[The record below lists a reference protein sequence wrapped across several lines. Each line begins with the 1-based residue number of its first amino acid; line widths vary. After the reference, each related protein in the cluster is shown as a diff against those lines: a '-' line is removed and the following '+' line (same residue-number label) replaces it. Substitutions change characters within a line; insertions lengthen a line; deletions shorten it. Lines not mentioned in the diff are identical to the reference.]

1 MKTITKEVIAKIAD
15 DNPQVMAGVE
25 ALLNEQIAFR
35 SLRRA
40 LVLLRTA
47 KNERYL
53 QAVEAGLRVT
63 IGEIKNYYFQG
74 SPHMDGKKA
83 ALYLQ
88 TLQQLIDNL
97 SKWEF
102 ANGKPNQFKP
112 TLTPKLRFVDLKGAQ
127 PVPSANHLQI
137 IQKIIEHLQD
147 NLTIME
153 LYLSYIQQNL
163 PSINEIIGQ
172 YIGSAD
178 PQKISKIVAIIT
190 RHLADLPA
198 AKTAKNNG
206 RER

>member
-15 DNPQVMAGVE
+15 YNPQVIAGVE
-25 ALLNEQIAFR
+25 ALLDEQITLR

-63 IGEIKNYYFQG
+63 IGEIKNYYVQG

-83 ALYLQ
+83 VLYLQ
-88 TLQQLIDNL
+88 TLQQLINNL

-112 TLTPKLRFVDLKGAQ
+112 TLTPKLRFVDLKGVQ
-127 PVPSANHLQI
+127 PVSSANHRQI
-137 IQKIIEHLQD
+137 VQKIIEHLQD
-147 NLTIME
+147 NLTIKE
-153 LYLSYIQQNL
+153 LDLSYMQQNL
-163 PSINEIIGQ
+163 PRINEIIGQ

-178 PQKISKIVAIIT
+178 PQIISKIVTIIT
-190 RHLADLPA
+190 RHLTDSPA
-198 AKTAKNNG
+198 AKTAKDNS
-206 RER
+206 REM